1 MIPQDGRCW
10 HSQWAFQYLPSD
22 PNKYTKL
29 SLNLISYR
37 KDEEHAFVLLL
48 SLTLNIN
55 YKYIMTESPNPFCSQ
70 ADLPEFNLKHL
81 TAHLLVA
88 PDAFR
93 LADLTRCQQLAVLLN
108 LLLKGSPA
116 ETVERLNN
124 ECLAKWN
131 EVANG

>member
-1 MIPQDGRCW
+1 
-10 HSQWAFQYLPSD
+10 
-22 PNKYTKL
+22 
-29 SLNLISYR
+29 
-37 KDEEHAFVLLL
+37 
-48 SLTLNIN
+48 
-55 YKYIMTESPNPFCSQ
+55 MTESPSPFCSQ
-70 ADLPEFNLKHL
+70 ADLPEFNLKHI

-108 LLLKGSPA
+108 LLLKGAPP
-116 ETVERLNN
+116 ETVERLHG